1 VKEASDQRGDQNSK
15 RFLKKFYAK
24 KKKKKLQVREKRY
37 KFRER
42 TQKKGKA
49 PPKKKKGNTGAAEL
63 CTGAVAMADKTTA
76 KDRQHR

>member
-15 RFLKKFYAK
+15 RFFKKINA

-49 PPKKKKGNTGAAEL
+49 PPKKKET
-63 CTGAVAMADKTTA
+63 
-76 KDRQHR
+76 R